1 MPGAIW
7 AVGEIADGGAT
18 RLSTEVATVARDLAE
33 ASGRQAAAIVVAAD
47 PASAAAGLAAFV
59 ARVVAIAAP
68 GAADRP
74 IAAVAAPRIAALARA
89 EAPAYIVI
97 GATPDGR
104 DVAGMLSALLD
115 LGVLTNT
122 VAVSWDPAHGPTVE
136 AGVLGG
142 RVVTSSAF
150 TADRGIILVG
160 PNIIAAVPADTT
172 GSIEWPLVAVDTELP
187 AVRLV
192 ERVVAAAASASIEEA
207 RVVVA
212 GGRGVGGPEGFRLVE
227 ELAAELGG
235 AVGASR
241 AAVDAGWI
249 PYAQQIGQTGK
260 TVRPALYVAL
270 GISGAIQHKV
280 GMRAAETIVAVNRDP
295 DAPLAEYADLF
306 VVGDLFDVGPAL
318 VAEIR
323 ARRA

>member
-1 MPGAIW
+1 MAGAVW
-7 AVGEIADGGAT
+7 AVGEVADGVAT
-18 RLSTEVATVARDLAE
+18 RLSTEVATVARTLAE
-33 ASGRQAAAIVVAAD
+33 ASGRGAVGVVVAAD
-47 PASAAAGLAAFV
+47 PGQAAAELAAFMP
-59 ARVVAIAAP
+59 RVVAIAAP

-74 IAAVAAPRIAALARA
+74 IAAVAAPRIAALARV

-104 DVAGMLSALLD
+104 DLAGMLSALLD
-115 LGVLTNT
+115 FGVLANT
-122 VAVSWDPAHGPTVE
+122 IGVAWNPVQGLAVE

-142 RVVTSSAF
+142 RLITTSTF

-160 PNIIAAVPADTT
+160 PNVIAASPATTT
-172 GSIEWPLVAVDTELP
+172 GSVEVAPVTVEPELP

-192 ERVVAAAASASIEEA
+192 ERVAAAATAAPIEEA
-207 RVVVA
+207 RIVVS
-212 GGRGVGGPEGFRLVE
+212 GGRGVGGPDGFRVVE
-227 ELAAELGG
+227 ELALELGG

-260 TVRPALYVAL
+260 TVRPALYLAL

-280 GMRAAETIVAVNRDP
+280 GMRSAETIVAVNRDP

-306 VVGDLFDVGPAL
+306 VVGDLFDVAPAL